1 MWWSPFPASG
11 LNLFR
16 RSGPPHLLH
25 HIERYLGLGT
35 PIARIH
41 KVDGMH
47 SEVVC
52 LGLDIS
58 KATLDCALLKDGK
71 VRTKV
76 YDNSAAGFARLSDWL
91 RQRGALSCHVAC
103 EATGTYWEGI
113 ALWLHEQGHRVS
125 VINPAQLHAYAQ
137 SQLSRTKTDRQDAKL
152 IAQFCAERRP
162 PAWQPPPAE
171 ERELLALVRDLQALQ
186 AMRIAESNRLST
198 AHASIHPRIER
209 HLAFLDVEIDALLK
223 RIKDHI
229 DKNDGLKKRRD
240 LLDSIPALG
249 DKTIPWL
256 LAYLSDGQ
264 RFAGSKQAVAFAGLN
279 PRQWES
285 GSSVRGKPRISKIG
299 QSDLRHALYMPAMV
313 AYSRVDA
320 FKPFVQRLKANGK
333 APKLIIVALMRK
345 LLAIAQAVLK
355 SEIPFNSKIHTQFA

>member
-1 MWWSPFPASG
+1 
-11 LNLFR
+11 
-16 RSGPPHLLH
+16 
-25 HIERYLGLGT
+25 
-35 PIARIH
+35 
-41 KVDGMH
+41 MH
-47 SEVVC
+47 SDVIC

-58 KATLDCALLKDGK
+58 KTTIDCALLKEGK
-71 VRTKV
+71 IRLKQ
-76 YDNSAAGFARLSDWL
+76 YENSAVGFKRLSDWL
-91 RQRGALSCHVAC
+91 QQRGALKCHVAC
-103 EATGTYWEGI
+103 EATGAYWEDV
-113 ALWLHEQGHRVS
+113 ALWLHERGHVVS
-125 VINPAQLHAYAQ
+125 VLNPAQIHAYAQ

-152 IAQFCAERRP
+152 IAQFCAERCP
-162 PAWQPPPAE
+162 PGWQPAPAE

-198 AHASIHPRIER
+198 AHVSIQPRIER
-209 HLAFLDVEIDALLK
+209 HLAFLDAEIDALLK

-229 DKNDGLKKRRD
+229 DNNDGLKQRRE
-240 LLDSIPALG
+240 LLDSIPAVG

-264 RFAGSKQAVAFAGLN
+264 RFAGGKQAVAFAGLN

-285 GSSVRGKPRISKIG
+285 GSSVKGKPRISKIG

-313 AYSRVDA
+313 AYSRVEA
-320 FKPFVQRLKANGK
+320 FRPFVERLKANGK

-355 SEIPFNSKIHTQFA
+355 SGQPFNARLHSHA